1 MSQDKNIHIERKKKK
16 VQLNQSVCSLDSTVN
31 VPKTACLKP
40 AQNFWKGL

>member
-1 MSQDKNIHIERKKKK
+1 MSQDKNIHIERKKK

-40 AQNFWKGL
+40 AQKF